1 MSSSPTPL
9 FPEASRVS
17 PTAKVGAKT
26 VKHRHEAAAV
36 PDLVDSIIQQGL
48 ARRASDIHLES
59 AEKGLLV
66 RFRVD
71 GMLQDVCE
79 LPAES
84 RAAVIARIKIMSGM
98 DITEHRL
105 PQDGRIKIREKV
117 RSVDIRIS
125 SLPSLYGEKVVM
137 RLLDLDNTALP
148 LTSTGLAED
157 NLKEMARLIRRPQGV
172 IFVTGPTGSGKTSTL
187 YACLNDIVSETINI
201 VTIEDPIEYEM
212 PRATQIGVN
221 DRIGLTFASCLR
233 SVLRQDPDVILVG
246 EVRDVETARIAMQA
260 SLTGHLVF
268 ATLHTND
275 AIGAITRLLDMEVPP
290 YLIASSVNGILA
302 QRLVRVLCPVCKQRV
317 DPDGAVREQL
327 RFDAAVK
334 FSRAPGCEFC
344 RGAGIAG
351 RTGIFEL
358 VTVTTNMRQ
367 LITSRGT
374 EAALRE
380 ATRSVGS
387 RSLFQDGLRKV
398 LSHAVAYEELLRV
411 AEPDEAPS
419 A

>member
-1 MSSSPTPL
+1 MSAQPSPP
-9 FPEASRVS
+9 FPEASRVAPVLVS
-17 PTAKVGAKT
+17 AKT
-26 VKHRHEAAAV
+26 LRNRPEALAV
-36 PDLVDSIIQQGL
+36 PELVDSIIQQGL

-59 AEKGLLV
+59 GEKGLLV

-71 GMLQDVCE
+71 GMLQDAGDVPPE
-79 LPAES
+79 FRP
-84 RAAVIARIKIMSGM
+84 AVIARIKIMSGM

-105 PQDGRIKIREKV
+105 PQDGRIKIRENL

-125 SLPSLYGEKVVM
+125 TLPSLYGEKVVM

-148 LTSTGLAED
+148 LSATGLSED
-157 NLKEMARLIRRPQGV
+157 HLQELARLIRRPQGV

-187 YACLNDIVSETINI
+187 YASLNDIVSETINI

-212 PRATQIGVN
+212 ARATQIGVN
-221 DRIGLTFASCLR
+221 EKIGLTFANCLR

-246 EVRDVETARIAMQA
+246 EVRDIETARIAMQA

-275 AIGAITRLLDMEVPP
+275 AIGAITRLLDMDIPP
-290 YLIASSVNGILA
+290 YLIASSVNAILA
-302 QRLVRVLCPVCKQRV
+302 QRLVRVLCPVCKTRV
-317 DPDGAVREQL
+317 DPDDAVREKFGL
-327 RFDAAVK
+327 DASAQ
-334 FSRAPGCEFC
+334 FARAPGCEFC

-358 VTVTTNMRQ
+358 VTVTQTMRQ
-367 LITSRGT
+367 LTTSRAS
-374 EAALRE
+374 EAELHQTAR
-380 ATRSVGS
+380 AAGS

-398 LSHAVAYEELLRV
+398 LNQTVAYEELLRV
-411 AEPDEAPS
+411 AEPDEAP
-419 A
+419 AP

>member
-1 MSSSPTPL
+1 M
-9 FPEASRVS
+9 
-17 PTAKVGAKT
+17 
-26 VKHRHEAAAV
+26 
-36 PDLVDSIIQQGL
+36 QQGL

-59 AEKGLLV
+59 GEKGLLV

-71 GMLQDVCE
+71 GMLEDVCE
-79 LPAES
+79 VPAEL
-84 RAAVIARIKIMSGM
+84 RAAMISRIKIMSGM

-105 PQDGRIKIREKV
+105 PQDGRIKIREPH
-117 RSVDIRIS
+117 RSFDIRIS
-125 SLPSLYGEKVVM
+125 SLPSLYGEKIVM

-148 LTSTGLAED
+148 LGATGLAED
-157 NLKEMARLIRRPQGV
+157 HLREMSRLIRRPQGV

-212 PRATQIGVN
+212 PRTTQVGVN
-221 DRIGLTFASCLR
+221 EKIGLTFANCLR

-246 EVRDVETARIAMQA
+246 EVRDIETARIAMQA

-290 YLIASSVNGILA
+290 YLIASSVNAILA

-317 DPDGAVREQL
+317 DPDDATREQL
-327 RFDAAVK
+327 GLDAAVK
-334 FSRAPGCEFC
+334 FARAPGCEFC
-344 RGAGIAG
+344 RGIGIAG

-358 VTVTTNMRQ
+358 VTVTPHMRH
-367 LITSRGT
+367 LITNRGS
-374 EAALRE
+374 EAELRQ
-380 ATRSVGS
+380 ASRSVGS
-387 RSLFQDGLRKV
+387 RSLYQDGLRKV
-398 LSHAVAYEELLRV
+398 FNHTVAYEELLRV
-411 AEPDEAPS
+411 AEPDEVA
-419 A
+419 AK